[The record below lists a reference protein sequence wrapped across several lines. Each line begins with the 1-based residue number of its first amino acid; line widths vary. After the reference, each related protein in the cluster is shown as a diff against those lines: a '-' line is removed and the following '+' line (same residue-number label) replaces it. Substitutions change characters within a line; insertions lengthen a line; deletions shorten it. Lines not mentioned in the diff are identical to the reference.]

1 MEDGAVSTRGV
12 PWTDVASPNSHPSEQ
27 PNDCDVLYPATD
39 VFRLSGGVLLR
50 VPAVFETSMK
60 CWLCDRELTKERDS
74 KEHIVPAALGG
85 RKTVKGFICKDCNSH
100 KGRTWDAAVTEQLEF
115 FAVLL
120 NIKREGQVPHMN
132 VKTVKGR
139 RLFLKPGNKPV
150 VAPTRPKEERVGDH
164 IRVSMQRPNRTSLK
178 KDIEGLMRRYP
189 NAVVTELT
197 SSEGK
202 DYDKTPYE
210 IDLSYGGPDF
220 DRSVVKSALAL
231 TCRAGVRAEECDM
244 AVRYLRNEQADYP
257 DNQYLICYYDDP
269 IGNRVSG
276 LPLHCVHVVGDPVD
290 GKLLAY
296 VELYGHVR
304 RIICLSDTYSA
315 KQFSETYAID
325 PIIGKEIPEV
335 AIRLNE
341 LRFNRIV
348 RRQTA
353 EVSYS
358 VFTRAVQDVLSYG
371 FELSQQR
378 AFEEHFDRSMDECM
392 RELNLSEDCDVTDDE
407 KHRFVEC
414 LTNKLMPMIEY
425 TVRPLDFPKGFF
437 EQFRDAGRTEKESDR
452 TVLETDRVVLT
463 KKVGAVVVPLLEE
476 HYQGRVKFNVEVTRE
491 YDRDE
496 EPYLNIMIVFDGDLE
511 ELQTGWFS
519 DFSLNIDDLLMEKAD
534 MSERTMTMIAS
545 KAEMEALRSNGS

>member
-1 MEDGAVSTRGV
+1 
-12 PWTDVASPNSHPSEQ
+12 
-27 PNDCDVLYPATD
+27 
-39 VFRLSGGVLLR
+39 
-50 VPAVFETSMK
+50 MK
-60 CWLCDRELTKERDS
+60 CWLCDRELTKECDS
-74 KEHIVPAALGG
+74 KEHIVPKALGG
-85 RKTVKGFICKDCNSH
+85 RKTVTGFICNDCNTH
-100 KGRTWDAAVTEQLEF
+100 KGRTWDAAVTKQLEF

-120 NIKREGQVPHMN
+120 NIKREGRVPHMD

-139 RLFLKPGNKPV
+139 RLFLQPGNKPV
-150 VAPTRPKEERVGDH
+150 AAPTRPKEVRVGGN
-164 IRVSMQRPNRTSLK
+164 IRVSMQGHNRRNVAK
-178 KDIEGLMRRYP
+178 GIEGMMRKYP
-189 NAVVTELT
+189 NALIKELT
-197 SSEGK
+197 CSEGK

-231 TCRAGVRAEECDM
+231 TCRAGVSAEECDM
-244 AVRYLRNEQADYP
+244 AVTYLRDEQAEYP
-257 DNQYLICYYDDP
+257 GDQYLICYYDDP

-276 LPLHCVHVVGDPVD
+276 LPLHCVHVTGDPVD

-304 RIICLSDTYSA
+304 RIICLSDRYSA

-325 PIIGKEIPEV
+325 PIIGKEIPDV

-341 LRFNRIV
+341 LKFNRIV

-353 EVSYS
+353 EVSHS
-358 VFTRAVQDVLSYG
+358 VFGRAVQDVLSYG

-378 AFEEHFDRSMDECM
+378 AFNEHFDRSMDECL
-392 RELNLSEDCDVTDDE
+392 RELNLSVDRDVTDDE

-425 TVRPLDFPKGFF
+425 TVRPLDLPKGFF
-437 EQFRDAGRTEKESDR
+437 EQFRGDGPTEKESPR
-452 TVLETDRVVLT
+452 TVLETDSAVLT
-463 KKVGAVVVPLLEE
+463 KKVADVVVPLLDK

-519 DFSLNIDDLLMEKAD
+519 DFSLNIDDLLMERAD
-534 MSERTMTMIAS
+534 MSERTITMIAS
-545 KAEMEALRSNGS
+545 KAEVEALRPNGS

>member
-1 MEDGAVSTRGV
+1 
-12 PWTDVASPNSHPSEQ
+12 
-27 PNDCDVLYPATD
+27 
-39 VFRLSGGVLLR
+39 
-50 VPAVFETSMK
+50 
-60 CWLCDRELTKERDS
+60 
-74 KEHIVPAALGG
+74 
-85 RKTVKGFICKDCNSH
+85 
-100 KGRTWDAAVTEQLEF
+100 
-115 FAVLL
+115 
-120 NIKREGQVPHMN
+120 
-132 VKTVKGR
+132 
-139 RLFLKPGNKPV
+139 
-150 VAPTRPKEERVGDH
+150 
-164 IRVSMQRPNRTSLK
+164 
-178 KDIEGLMRRYP
+178 MRRYP
-189 NAVVTELT
+189 NAVIKELT
-197 SSEGK
+197 VSEGK

-231 TCRAGVRAEECDM
+231 TCRAGVPADECEM
-244 AVRYLRNEQADYP
+244 AVAYLRDEQAEYP
-257 DNQYLICYYDDP
+257 HDQYLNCYYDEL

-276 LPLHCVHVVGDPVD
+276 LPLHCVHVTGNPVD

-325 PIIGKEIPEV
+325 PVIGNEIPEV

-353 EVSYS
+353 KVSHS
-358 VFTRAVQDVLSYG
+358 VFSRAVQDVLSYG
-371 FELSQQR
+371 FKLSQQR
-378 AFEEHFDRSMDECM
+378 AFEEHFTRSMDECM
-392 RELNLSEDCDVTDDE
+392 RELNLSVDRDVTDDE

-414 LTNKLMPMIEY
+414 LVNRLMPMIEY
-425 TVRPLDFPKGFF
+425 TVSPLDFPKGFF
-437 EQFRDAGRTEKESDR
+437 EQYRDDGPTEKRPDR
-452 TVLETDRVVLT
+452 IVVETDSAVLT
-463 KKVGAVVVPLLEE
+463 KKVGSIVLPLLEK
-476 HYQGRVKFNVEVTRE
+476 HYQDRVKFNVEVTRE

-519 DFSLNIDDLLMEKAD
+519 DFSRNIDDLLMERAD

-545 KAEMEALRSNGS
+545 KAEIDALRSNGP